1 MTIKK
6 QRQLL
11 TKKETKNNKQSS
23 KKQVNNPKIDET
35 MITVDDTGDK
45 NNQISLMRKIEHGT
59 DIMFKNNKYT
69 TPITFEF
76 TVSRDNRQ
84 VNIFDRHKKVFEATK
99 LVNNTIKMITTAGK
113 VFGHPKEI
121 PSGQK
126 YVTHFPFINC
136 IQNSARFSSVATWNR
151 NYG

>member
-76 TVSRDNRQ
+76 TVSLAIRRYSKP
-84 VNIFDRHKKVFEATK
+84 R
-99 LVNNTIKMITTAGK
+99 
-113 VFGHPKEI
+113 
-121 PSGQK
+121 
-126 YVTHFPFINC
+126 
-136 IQNSARFSSVATWNR
+136 NS
-151 NYG
+151 